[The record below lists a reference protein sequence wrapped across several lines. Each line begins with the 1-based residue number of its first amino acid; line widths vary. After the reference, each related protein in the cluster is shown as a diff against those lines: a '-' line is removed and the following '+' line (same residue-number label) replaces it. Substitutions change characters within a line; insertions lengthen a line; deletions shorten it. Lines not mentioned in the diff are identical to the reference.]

1 MMIPVVVES
10 VRMNLANSQRVVIL
24 KDDKLDRY
32 LLVWVGPSESN
43 AIALELQG
51 EKAPRPL
58 TADLLKSVIEHLG
71 AQVKSVNVTDLT
83 DGIYYARLVLQND
96 ESEEIEVDSSALRC
110 HCARGSRQRAI
121 FVEEEILDSES
132 IKMPSEQDDR
142 LDVYRD
148 FVNSLFEGGFDIE
161 EGERRPDA

>member
-58 TADLLKSVIEHLG
+58 TSDLLKSVIEHLG
-71 AQVKSVNVTDLT
+71 AQVKSVSVTDLT
-83 DGIYYARLVLQND
+83 DGIYYARLLLQND
-96 ESEEIEVDSSALRC
+96 RSEEIEVDCRPSDAIALAVRASAP
-110 HCARGSRQRAI
+110 I

-132 IKMPSEQDDR
+132 VKMPGEQDDR